1 MSSDG
6 AEVRELKPKQEGR
19 VSRDAGDE
27 QPELVRS
34 ERDHNQAAAQRIAT
48 NEAKR
53 CLPAL
58 RQARVD
64 IELGQQVRHVA
75 AYAGD
80 TEVEAELRQALE
92 ELAQAAAV

>member
-6 AEVRELKPKQEGR
+6 AEVRELKPRQEGR
-19 VSRDAGDE
+19 VSSNAGDE

-34 ERDHNQAAAQRIAT
+34 ERELNQTTAQRIAV
-48 NEAKR
+48 NEAGR

-58 RQARVD
+58 RQAVVD
-64 IELGQQVRHVA
+64 AELGQQVRHMA

-80 TEVEAELRQALE
+80 IEVEAEMRQVLA
-92 ELAQAAAV
+92 ELAQAATV